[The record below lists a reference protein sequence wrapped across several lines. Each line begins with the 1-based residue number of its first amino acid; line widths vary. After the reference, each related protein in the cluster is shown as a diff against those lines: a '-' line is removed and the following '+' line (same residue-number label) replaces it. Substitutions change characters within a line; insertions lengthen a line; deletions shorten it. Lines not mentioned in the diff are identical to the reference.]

1 MKSLLFTVFI
11 FLINLV
17 SYAQKEVIFPKEFP
31 SELIGKKLCGSV
43 STTGKMLNGQKAFL
57 TIPVELYITNEEGIY
72 ARYNQREQFGEDDW
86 GSTQKI
92 TNFELYK
99 TVDNKDQYGDV
110 IGKEYHYK
118 CPGYDVNSNHNI
130 ASFYIYDF
138 FGSNTMSPRKSVY
151 FKVFVKSYESATIAS
166 NNPKISVCETFKTRE
181 EINAENENII
191 KKINES
197 ISIGNIDQALLD
209 YKKLLI
215 PNSSV
220 KTSIQNALNSIIPGN
235 NKPFSNEQVLN
246 ITRTYLDFFIKQEP
260 SSYSI
265 LLNKEGKLELKN
277 MKDLST
283 QFIATNKSFLT
294 DGDFILPYS
303 FESELIIS
311 ETKSKVD
318 KDSIRY
324 VFSDKFKRK
333 DIYISQKGNYYIGK
347 FGAPLSA
354 ERLNAPQFIS
364 DQVLKG
370 NIELEALTKTEKKAN
385 NMVLGDKKSWELEKT
400 IPVKKG
406 TGRKVFRIVTSPIW
420 GLFYVYL
427 LLT

>member
-1 MKSLLFTVFI
+1 
-11 FLINLV
+11 
-17 SYAQKEVIFPKEFP
+17 
-31 SELIGKKLCGSV
+31 
-43 STTGKMLNGQKAFL
+43 
-57 TIPVELYITNEEGIY
+57 
-72 ARYNQREQFGEDDW
+72 
-86 GSTQKI
+86 
-92 TNFELYK
+92 
-99 TVDNKDQYGDV
+99 
-110 IGKEYHYK
+110 
-118 CPGYDVNSNHNI
+118 
-130 ASFYIYDF
+130 
-138 FGSNTMSPRKSVY
+138 
-151 FKVFVKSYESATIAS
+151 
-166 NNPKISVCETFKTRE
+166 
-181 EINAENENII
+181 
-191 KKINES
+191 
-197 ISIGNIDQALLD
+197 
-209 YKKLLI
+209 
-215 PNSSV
+215 
-220 KTSIQNALNSIIPGN
+220 
-235 NKPFSNEQVLN
+235 
-246 ITRTYLDFFIKQEP
+246 
-260 SSYSI
+260 
-265 LLNKEGKLELKN
+265 LNKEGKLELKN

>member
-1 MKSLLFTVFI
+1 
-11 FLINLV
+11 
-17 SYAQKEVIFPKEFP
+17 
-31 SELIGKKLCGSV
+31 
-43 STTGKMLNGQKAFL
+43 
-57 TIPVELYITNEEGIY
+57 
-72 ARYNQREQFGEDDW
+72 
-86 GSTQKI
+86 
-92 TNFELYK
+92 
-99 TVDNKDQYGDV
+99 
-110 IGKEYHYK
+110 
-118 CPGYDVNSNHNI
+118 
-130 ASFYIYDF
+130 
-138 FGSNTMSPRKSVY
+138 MSPRKSVY

-181 EINAENENII
+181 EINAANENII

-420 GLFYVYL
+420 GLFYVL
-427 LLT
+427 LLFS